1 VARVL
6 RPARLGPLERLNPL
20 DDRWGYSRGTPVDR
34 HYVDGFLERHAAD
47 IRGRVLE
54 VKDDG
59 YARRFGSR
67 VDAVDVIDID
77 PDNPRATIVADLT
90 AASAIPDGAF
100 DCFLLTQT
108 VHLIYD
114 VQAVVA
120 EAHRVLKPGGVLLV
134 TVPTLSRVLRD
145 GDRPVDYWR
154 FTSAACERLFGDVFG
169 RDQVQVEAH
178 GNVLT
183 AVAFLMGMALEEL
196 EPQQLDHRD
205 PRFENLVC
213 VRAVK
218 A

>member
-6 RPARLGPLERLNPL
+6 RPARLGPLERLDPL

-90 AASAIPDGAF
+90 AASVIPEGTF

-108 VHLIYD
+108 IHLIYD
-114 VQAVVA
+114 VQAVVT

-145 GDRPVDYWR
+145 GGRPVDYWR

-169 RDQVQVEAH
+169 RDQVHVEAH